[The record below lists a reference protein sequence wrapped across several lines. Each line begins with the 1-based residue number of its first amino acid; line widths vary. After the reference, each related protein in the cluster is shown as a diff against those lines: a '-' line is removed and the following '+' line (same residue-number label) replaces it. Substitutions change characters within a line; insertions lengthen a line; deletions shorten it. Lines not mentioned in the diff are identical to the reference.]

1 MNIDNYIVHYFKKQ
15 TLDSYKK
22 NMRDI
27 KNNISMHTSSF
38 SIDTFP
44 LEIRDVIRKQNDET
58 YMNGREFEYT
68 KNGIKILFP
77 LKEFW
82 HDIKYFIP
90 KTITKLELPFSLI
103 QNDISFLKNFPNLE
117 TLILNDYETLTKEN
131 IEKIQKSTSIK
142 EILVNF
148 IYGYNEY
155 YKNEG
160 FALSDTPSNVL
171 LYKDLFIKKNDKK
184 DNENFS
190 IFLNEMFI
198 DSYNLDINSME
209 KLFSLSD
216 GKPKNKVNIKTSN
229 GGKYTIKFL
238 DNNSLD
244 ISINS
249 IDVNDVN
256 KFYNYL
262 TNKGYKVNSICY
274 DVQNMKYLDMDLSL
288 YEEVAKGTNLMFDY
302 GLSVNSSFEEFKGLV
317 ASLKWYREIINN
329 SNLSPAEKIMFA
341 FDIMKTF
348 SYNESQVSTN
358 DSRYPHRIIETGNIV
373 CVGYASMLKQIL
385 KDMDNNIKMGSFA
398 VDCYDSNGEHL
409 GGHARS
415 LAEVDD
421 DKYNIHG
428 IFALDATW
436 DSFKKEGT
444 EILGNNYTAL
454 DLYRYFL
461 IPAQDYK
468 NIFANDTVPDLF
480 KHDEL
485 EEEKLLDKYIEA
497 FEGITTSKK
506 DSKLIKNTTEE
517 EIKRNLDAKRISLDT
532 FNQMLYN
539 VRIAEGYTPEQA
551 LKEVEKVDKMNKYLL
566 QQRSNCNESISYF
579 DEEIKGIKKG

>member
-1 MNIDNYIVHYFKKQ
+1 MNIDDYIVHYFKKQ
-15 TLDSYKK
+15 TLDSYKR

-68 KNGIKILFP
+68 ENGIKILLP

-90 KTITKLELPFSLI
+90 KTITKLEIPFSLI

-131 IEKIQKSTSIK
+131 IEKIQKSTIIK
-142 EILVNF
+142 EILVNST
-148 IYGYNEY
+148 YRYNEY

-160 FALSDTPSNVL
+160 FALSNMPFDVL

-190 IFLNEMFI
+190 LFLNEMFI
-198 DSYNLDINSME
+198 NSYNLDINNME

-229 GGKYTIKFL
+229 GSQYTIKFL
-238 DNNSLD
+238 DDNSLD
-244 ISINS
+244 ISIS
-249 IDVNDVN
+249 SMDVKDVNR
-256 KFYNYL
+256 FYNYL

-274 DVQNMKYLDMDLSL
+274 DVENMDYLDMDLSS
-288 YEEVAKGTNLMFDY
+288 YEEVAKSTNLMFDY

-348 SYNESQVSTN
+348 SYNESQNSKN
-358 DSRYPHRIIETGNIV
+358 DSRYPHRIIETGDIV
-373 CVGYASMLKQIL
+373 CVGYVSMLKQIL
-385 KDMDNNIKMGSFA
+385 KDMDNNIKIGGFG

-409 GGHARS
+409 GGHERS

-421 DKYNIHG
+421 DKYDIHG

-436 DSFKKEGT
+436 DSFKKKGA

-461 IPAQDYK
+461 IPAKDYK
-468 NIFANDTVPDLF
+468 NMFPNDTVPDMF
-480 KHDEL
+480 KYDEL
-485 EEEKLLDKYIEA
+485 EDGKLLKEYSYA
-497 FEGITTSKK
+497 FEGLISILE
-506 DSKLIKNTTEE
+506 DSELIKNTTEE
-517 EIKRNLDAKRISLDT
+517 KVKKYLEAPRISLET

>member
-1 MNIDNYIVHYFKKQ
+1 MNIDDYIVHYFKKQ
-15 TLDSYKK
+15 TVDSYKK

-27 KNNISMHTSSF
+27 KKNISMHTSSF

-68 KNGIKILFP
+68 ENGIKILLP

-117 TLILNDYETLTKEN
+117 TLILNDYKTLTKEN

-148 IYGYNEY
+148 TYGYNEY

-198 DSYNLDINSME
+198 NSYNLDTDSLE

-229 GGKYTIKFL
+229 GSQYTIEFL
-238 DNNSLD
+238 DDHSLD

-249 IDVNDVN
+249 MDVKDVN
-256 KFYNYL
+256 KFYHYL

-274 DVQNMKYLDMDLSL
+274 DVENMNYLDMDLSL
-288 YEEVAKGTNLMFDY
+288 YEEIAKSTNVMFDY
-302 GLSVNSSFEEFKGLV
+302 GFSVNSSFEEFKGLV

-348 SYNESQVSTN
+348 SYNESQNSKN

-385 KDMDNNIKMGSFA
+385 KNMDNNIKIGSFG
-398 VDCYDSNGEHL
+398 VSCYDSQGEFL
-409 GGHARS
+409 GGHERS

-421 DKYNIHG
+421 DKYDIHG

-436 DSFKKEGT
+436 DSVKKEFA
-444 EILGNNYTAL
+444 EVKKYTAL

-461 IPAQDYK
+461 VAARDYK
-468 NIFANDTVPDLF
+468 GIFPNDTVPDIF
-480 KHDEL
+480 KYDEL
-485 EEEKLLDKYIEA
+485 EEGRLLNEYKSA
-497 FEGITTSKK
+497 FEGFKGMLE
-506 DSKLIKNTTEE
+506 DSELIKNTTKEK
-517 EIKRNLDAKRISLDT
+517 IKKYLEAPRISLDT

-566 QQRSNCNESISYF
+566 QQSSNCNESISSYF